1 MTSIDNTLAER
12 GKRYGEFPTH
22 AEITQGLKEVMWAT
36 PNWKALADD
45 QKEALE
51 MTAHKIG
58 RILNGDPNY
67 IDSWTD
73 IGGYIRLVEKRLM
86 DAEVAHL
93 NKAQSKDMSA
103 QEVNGVEDGLD
114 ELNLFVELVES
125 IFGKPAAK
133 PAPEP
138 DEPQDALEKKL
149 TAILKQAFGDNV
161 EIHHVRGQGS

>member
-12 GKRYGEFPTH
+12 GKRYGEFPNH

-86 DAEVAHL
+86 DAEVAHS
-93 NKAQSKDMSA
+93 NKAQDETISTLAREAKAHATDAKKSVSA
-103 QEVNGVEDGLD
+103 INDLIK
-114 ELNLFVELVES
+114 ELVDSE
-125 IFGKPAAK
+125 FGFR
-133 PAPEP
+133 PAPELDRF
-138 DEPQDALEKKL
+138 DEKLISELKKV
-149 TAILKQAFGDNV
+149 FGNNIEV
-161 EIHHVRGQGS
+161 VHINGQGS

>member
-12 GKRYGEFPTH
+12 GKRYGEFPNH

-67 IDSWTD
+67 VDSWTD
-73 IGGYIRLVEKRLM
+73 IGGYVRLVEKRLM
-86 DAEVAHL
+86 DTE
-93 NKAQSKDMSA
+93 SKSSA
-103 QEVNGVEDGLD
+103 KEINSFFD
-114 ELNLFVELVES
+114 F
-125 IFGKPAAK
+125 IAALTD
-133 PAPEP
+133 EP
-138 DEPQDALEKKL
+138 DVKPESEGPQDALEEKL
-149 TAILKQAFGDNV
+149 VAILKQAFGDNV
-161 EIHHVRGQGS
+161 EIHHIRGQGS